1 MTFRFSSFP
10 PQTLQTGLQRGK
22 WNVRVSLPASHLQGN
37 SQDFHSPADPHSPPH
52 RSTGNRKGNFARTS
66 AMPAALRFRVN
77 QVLGHFSKGWELLL
91 SEALWSPQPS
101 DRPLLCLPIPFSLP
115 AHPVFPPDLCP
126 SSDPFTSLTPFFS
139 CPTKTAASL
148 SPLYPLKVPNYES
161 DAS

>member
-1 MTFRFSSFP
+1 MAIYLLISKQILRLGFSGANAADRPAKLKVECLCS
-10 PQTLQTGLQRGK
+10 
-22 WNVRVSLPASHLQGN
+22 SLPASHLQGN

-101 DRPLLCLPIPFSLP
+101 DRPLLCLPIPFSLL

-148 SPLYPLKVPNYES
+148 SPL
-161 DAS
+161 